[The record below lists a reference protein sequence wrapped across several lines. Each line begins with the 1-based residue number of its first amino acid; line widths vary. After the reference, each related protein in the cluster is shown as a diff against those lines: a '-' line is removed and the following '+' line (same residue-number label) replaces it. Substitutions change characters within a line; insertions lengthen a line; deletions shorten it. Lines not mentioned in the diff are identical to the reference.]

1 MNGMEDA
8 GAERRRRAI
17 RRATL
22 YSWGFLFAAL
32 LATVGGG
39 ALVAWLLALTG
50 MPFLVT
56 WIVLMLVI
64 LVPSLL
70 ALAWRGVKERIGG
83 PGPSPGKGI
92 GADDGG

>member
-1 MNGMEDA
+1 MSSTGDA

-22 YSWGFLFAAL
+22 YTYGFLGAAL
-32 LATVGGG
+32 LTTVGGA
-39 ALVAWLLALTG
+39 ALVAWILSFTG
-50 MPFLVT
+50 LPFLTT
-56 WIVLMLVI
+56 WIVLMAVI

-70 ALAWRGVKERIGG
+70 ALAWRGVRERTGGG
-83 PGPSPGKGI
+83 PPGGKGT